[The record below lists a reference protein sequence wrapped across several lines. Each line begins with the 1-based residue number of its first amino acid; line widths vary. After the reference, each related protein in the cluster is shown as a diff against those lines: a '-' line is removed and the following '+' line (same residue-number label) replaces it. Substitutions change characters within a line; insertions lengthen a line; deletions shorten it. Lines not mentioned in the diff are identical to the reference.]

1 MHAGA
6 LDEQADDLAL
16 HYSRSSSVD
25 GAARAVWYGA
35 VAARRASERFAYA
48 EAAAHYRRAL
58 RSLAATS
65 IADREK
71 VRCGLIVDLGI
82 AQHRAG
88 DPAGQDTLLEGSRL
102 AAAAG
107 DGPLCARA
115 VLAGSRGTF
124 SSTGSVDHP
133 RVDALRSALALIGD
147 ADIRVRAMLLAN
159 LSVELEF
166 VGDHDEQDRL
176 SDEATGIARRLDDP
190 AALVPVLAMRMVTL
204 WRADH
209 LDERLALASELE
221 QLCVKYGRPQATLL
235 VAYAG
240 NQAAMEAGD
249 FATADRR
256 LATIDETA
264 AALRQPLA
272 LGYARLRQS
281 MRAAVDGRL
290 AESERLA
297 DEAYEYA
304 RTSGQPD
311 ASAFWVGHRFN
322 IRFHQGRLTETA
334 EELAGA
340 AEEYPGIVAFRAA
353 RAMVLADLDRFDEA
367 RQALDAIFAPG
378 GTGVPDDLNWLTTIA
393 FATHAAAGTGDRS
406 RCAEL
411 VGALTPYR
419 QQFVD
424 NGTTF
429 NGSVERYIGLA
440 LSCLERH
447 SEAAASFAQPRPT
460 PMPGSTH
467 RSCRLAPSSS
477 GQRRRYGPMST
488 VRA

>member
-1 MHAGA
+1 
-6 LDEQADDLAL
+6 
-16 HYSRSSSVD
+16 
-25 GAARAVWYGA
+25 
-35 VAARRASERFAYA
+35 
-48 EAAAHYRRAL
+48 
-58 RSLAATS
+58 
-65 IADREK
+65 
-71 VRCGLIVDLGI
+71 
-82 AQHRAG
+82 
-88 DPAGQDTLLEGSRL
+88 
-102 AAAAG
+102 
-107 DGPLCARA
+107 
-115 VLAGSRGTF
+115 
-124 SSTGSVDHP
+124 
-133 RVDALRSALALIGD
+133 
-147 ADIRVRAMLLAN
+147 
-159 LSVELEF
+159 
-166 VGDHDEQDRL
+166 
-176 SDEATGIARRLDDP
+176 
-190 AALVPVLAMRMVTL
+190 MRMVTL

-334 EELAGA
+334 EELAGSGRGVPRDRRLPRR
-340 AEEYPGIVAFRAA
+340 ESDGGWPTSIDSMRLA
-353 RAMVLADLDRFDEA
+353 RLSTPSS
-367 RQALDAIFAPG
+367 APG

-447 SEAAASFAQPRPT
+447 SEAAASFARAADANA
-460 PMPGSTH
+460 
-467 RSCRLAPSSS
+467 RLDAPILSA
-477 GQRRRYGPMST
+477 RTFLEWAEAT
-488 VRA
+488 VRADVDGSAPDVRPREVRRGRRHRRSTLADDDRPALPVADSHRRDMSNPHATCPDCSSCGISNAQSLHAEQGVETDGQAREFGDPLAGE